1 MSEETPCR
9 YVEAFNEAKSQLEM
23 RLESLLTSNLSE
35 LEEKRRALAQLVER
49 EPERV
54 TVKERLEWLLQQEAK
69 LQEALAKGST
79 CSRCKVLPDAAAKL
93 LGCSNGHLTC
103 RECHPG
109 TSLSL
114 ASCSTCGEAVDKRSL
129 LAVTVIGVIRRDCR
143 HAGCLAPYHP
153 TSASSH
159 ACVFV
164 RGEKESVTTD
174 AKSGD
179 PLLRAQQRVL
189 ELEVIMEQTEKFHQE
204 ALGDLNKDLCPL
216 SVKMEEVARVE
227 KELEAV
233 ESKLTE
239 GLECPVCWEVATEGV
254 LHCCPNGHLV
264 CESCH
269 QEMTQKTNALCPSCR
284 IPIGSSVSLL
294 ATVVQQNIQEA
305 SKATESPHASD
316 ASALDSKMAGR
327 QASFGQRGGV
337 ATSQQ
342 QLLISDPNRLVPVQI
357 TIPAA
362 LQGNPQ
368 SQPRALTV
376 QVPAH
381 ALQQGGSSSSTLQQV
396 LTQAIPQG
404 LSCYPVEHA
413 AMFVQTQI
421 NSAFQL

>member
-23 RLESLLTSNLSE
+23 HLESLLTRNLSE

-49 EPERV
+49 EPERII
-54 TVKERLEWLLQQEAK
+54 VKERLEWLLQQEAK

-103 RECHPG
+103 QECHPD
-109 TSLSL
+109 TSLSA

-189 ELEVIMEQTEKFHQE
+189 ELEVIMKHTERVHQE
-204 ALGDLNKDLCPL
+204 ALGELDKDLCPL

-269 QEMTQKTNALCPSCR
+269 LSMTQKTNALCPSCR
-284 IPIGSSVSLL
+284 IPIGSRISLL
-294 ATVVQQNIQEA
+294 ATAVQQNIRHLCGNTGCGERIPFQHVAEHKRLCPLSPENLEKASGDDLQEC
-305 SKATESPHASD
+305 S
-316 ASALDSKMAGR
+316 SAQMGR
-327 QASFGQRGGV
+327 LIPVRFALPAVEGGSSS
-337 ATSQQ
+337 T
-342 QLLISDPNRLVPVQI
+342 LFHI
-357 TIPAA
+357 
-362 LQGNPQ
+362 
-368 SQPRALTV
+368 TV
-376 QVPAH
+376 QVPVNANFNNVKK
-381 ALQQGGSSSSTLQQV
+381 LFKKSSGEVCHLPVTAAQNV
-396 LTQAIPQG
+396 IQAKI
-404 LSCYPVEHA
+404 YR
-413 AMFVQTQI
+413 
-421 NSAFQL
+421 AFCPT